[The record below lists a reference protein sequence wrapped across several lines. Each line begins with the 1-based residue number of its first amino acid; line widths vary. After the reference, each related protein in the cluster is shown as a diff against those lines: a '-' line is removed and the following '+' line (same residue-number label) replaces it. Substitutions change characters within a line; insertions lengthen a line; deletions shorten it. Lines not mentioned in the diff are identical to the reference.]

1 MPTSF
6 FIIQPLLE
14 CRASSKQDAFGPRML
29 PSSTIAES
37 YDTVLKC
44 ARRPCRPWPRRK
56 KYANWHERLVWMTS
70 LVEKVE
76 MPSTYV
82 VCFCERS
89 DLLSQW
95 RGYSGGEQGVTLGFD
110 ATKLQERFSGRARLA
125 KVIYGATKTKQ
136 ALRTVIR
143 AFCKEVGK
151 GPASED
157 VKEEFVRFIHR
168 CIPRFKHYGFR
179 EEREWRLVV
188 QTSEASHLKFR
199 PKRTRLV
206 PYFELSSNEKKRLPI
221 KSMRVGPGSDI
232 DLTAESLKILMAKHD
247 YQNAKIWRSKIPY
260 RPE

>member
-1 MPTSF
+1 MQGIVQTGC
-6 FIIQPLLE
+6 LW
-14 CRASSKQDAFGPRML
+14 ASNVAFLNDSRELHGIEMCQK
-29 PSSTIAES
+29 AMHAMA
-37 YDTVLKC
+37 K
-44 ARRPCRPWPRRK
+44 ARK
-56 KYANWHERLVWMTS
+56 FADWHEHLDWMTS
-70 LVEKVE
+70 LVETVE

-95 RGYSGGEQGVTLGFD
+95 RGYSGAEQGVTLGFD
-110 ATKLQERFSGRARLA
+110 ATKLQERFSSRARLA

-136 ALRTVIR
+136 VLRTVIC
-143 AFCKEVGK
+143 AFCEEVGK
-151 GPASED
+151 GPVSED

-188 QTSEASHLKFR
+188 QTSEAPHLKFR

-206 PYFELSSNEKKRLPI
+206 PYFELSWNEKKRLPI
-221 KSMRVGPGSDI
+221 KSMRAGPGSDI
-232 DLTAESLKILMAKHD
+232 ELTAESLKIFMAKHG
-247 YQNAKIWRSKIPY
+247 YQNAKVWRSKIPY

>member
-1 MPTSF
+1 MKKPAVVRSAPKDRGTIDNLAADGLPDQLF
-6 FIIQPLLE
+6 HYTTLVGMQGIVQTGCLWAPNV
-14 CRASSKQDAFGPRML
+14 AFLNDSRELHGIEMCQK
-29 PSSTIAES
+29 AMHAMA
-37 YDTVLKC
+37 K
-44 ARRPCRPWPRRK
+44 ARK
-56 KYANWHERLVWMTS
+56 FADWHEHLDWMTS
-70 LVEKVE
+70 LVETVE

-95 RGYSGGEQGVTLGFD
+95 RGYSGAEQGVTLGFD
-110 ATKLQERFSGRARLA
+110 ATKLQERFSSRARLA

-136 ALRTVIR
+136 VLRTVIC
-143 AFCKEVGK
+143 AFCEEVGK
-151 GPASED
+151 GPVSED

-188 QTSEASHLKFR
+188 QTSEAPHLKFR

-221 KSMRVGPGSDI
+221 KSMRAGPGSDI
-232 DLTAESLKILMAKHD
+232 ELTAES
-247 YQNAKIWRSKIPY
+247 
-260 RPE
+260 